1 VGGGYHIHTFKPS
14 NFHTFKLSHLQT
26 FTPSNLQTF
35 KLSNS
40 SAQPIIQMHTFIKHI
55 LLSTLTA
62 ATSAASAAP
71 TFSCCAQTDAH
82 QHARADAY
90 APISVMNDHT
100 HEAGGWMLSY
110 RFMHMEMDGMRHGTD
125 RVSSADVFAAD
136 GGYTVTPENM
146 SMQMHML
153 GAMYAPN
160 DTLTLMLMANYQAI
174 EMDHRINPGMPGNML
189 RMANGGSDKITTKTD
204 GLGDIKLS
212 ALYKFYDQDTRRAH
226 LGLGLSLPT
235 GSIDEKDK
243 LPVMMQGQVNS
254 VLPAPMQLGSGTY
267 DLLPS
272 LTFREQFE
280 AWSYGVQAS
289 GVIRLEDENDE
300 DYRLGHKFDLTAWA
314 STNLVEWI
322 SLGSGLSY
330 NYAGK
335 MDGDQKHINQGP
347 TMAGIHTVTTAYE
360 DNTGG
365 ERLDYLLGVNLLGT
379 SGILK
384 GHNLGIDIRLPL
396 WQDLNGY
403 QLETDWVLSVGW
415 RKAF

>member
-1 VGGGYHIHTFKPS
+1 M
-14 NFHTFKLSHLQT
+14 N
-26 FTPSNLQTF
+26 
-35 KLSNS
+35 
-40 SAQPIIQMHTFIKHI
+40 TFIKNT
-55 LLSTLTA
+55 LLLTTLTA
-62 ATSAASAAP
+62 ATSAAQAAP
-71 TFSCCAQTDAH
+71 TYSCCAQTDEHA
-82 QHARADAY
+82 HARADAY

-110 RFMHMEMDGMRHGTD
+110 RFMQMEMDGMRHGTD
-125 RVSSADVFAAD
+125 RVSSADVFAGD

-146 SMQMHML
+146 NMQMQML
-153 GAMYAPN
+153 GAMYAPT
-160 DTLTLMLMANYQAI
+160 DALTIMLMANYQTI

-204 GLGDIKLS
+204 GLGDIKIS
-212 ALYKFYDQDTRRAH
+212 ALYKFYDYETRRAH
-226 LGLGLSLPT
+226 IGLGLSLPT

-243 LPVMMQGQVNS
+243 LPVMGAGQVNS
-254 VLPAPMQLGSGTY
+254 ILPAPMQHGSGTY

-335 MDGDQKHINQGP
+335 MDGDQKHISQGP

-365 ERLDYLLGVNLLGT
+365 ERLDAIFGINLYVPTG
-379 SGILK
+379 SLK
-384 GHNLGIDIRLPL
+384 GQRIAIDLRLPL

-403 QLETDWVLSVGW
+403 QLETDYALTLGW
-415 RKAF
+415 QMAF